1 MVTQNY
7 FKVSSSVN
15 TIVKGAAPP
24 WSSIGKIYTDTG
36 EDAQVQTVVNSQ
48 YVTQASRQGKS

>member
-7 FKVSSSVN
+7 LNVSSSVN
-15 TIVKGAAPP
+15 TISKRSDPTLVIN
-24 WSSIGKIYTDTG
+24 WQDLRSDTG

-48 YVTQASRQGKS
+48 YVT